1 MREDAHRLIVQA
13 LAAAGRKAE
22 ALKHY
27 QDLVALLKR
36 ELNTEPDAATKS
48 LIVELRSTQPL
59 GRSPTVKEV
68 AKPAIGQPDE
78 RSIALPPIPKM
89 SRDSAEEA
97 IAERCPAR
105 SDAATPAMAARSAAP
120 DRRQLTIMV
129 CTMVA
134 STPLSADLD
143 PEEMS
148 ERIAP
153 FHKVVTDVATR
164 FGGFIAQYLG
174 DGVHVYFGYPAA
186 HEHDA
191 EQAVR
196 AGLATL
202 DAVGALK
209 ASSGVTLRAR
219 AGIATGLVVVGEQVG
234 TGNAQQRIAIGE
246 TPNLAARLQAMA
258 APGEVVIAASTR
270 RLVGRM
276 FDCHALGA
284 DKLKGLPPSMEAWQV
299 RGESAGVSRF
309 DARRAGAL
317 SPLVGRQEEMELL
330 LRRWHQAKAGE
341 GRVVLLSGEPGIG
354 KSRIAESLLARLEGE
369 PHACLRYFCSPHHT
383 HSPLHPFVAQ
393 IERAAN
399 FEPGDSADAKLD
411 KLEALLKAT
420 AKDVPRDVALVA
432 ELLAV
437 PLDGRYPAVEVS
449 SQQKRE
455 MTLSALLHQLEGIAA
470 PSPVLIVSEDI
481 HWIDPTSLDL
491 LDRMVGRFADLP
503 VLMVVTFRP
512 ELQPT
517 WVGQPHV
524 TMLPLSR
531 LGRRDSAGIIGSV
544 TKDKALPNAVVE
556 QILTHT
562 DGVPLFIEELTSTL
576 LESGLLRETTDRYVL
591 DGPLPRLS
599 IPTTLQASLV
609 ARLDRLA
616 SVKDV
621 AQIGAAIGR
630 EFSHNLI
637 AAVSALAPMDL
648 DAALERLT
656 ASGLISRRGTP
667 PVATYSFKHALVQDA
682 AYLTILK
689 SRRRQLHASIAKL
702 QVERFPAMAESLPE
716 VIAHHFTEA
725 GLPSQAIDYWLK
737 AGREAIKRS
746 ANLEA
751 LDHIRKGLDECRKLA
766 PSERVAASRAELDLL
781 SAMPAPLIAVSG
793 WSSPEL
799 ETVYARAK
807 DLCSEVGSR
816 EAEFQIELGRY
827 NLHLLKSEISRADEI
842 ADNLLVMAKED
853 FAPDARQARLLGAL
867 RTKAL
872 AEFYQAKFAA
882 ARTLLDQMMEIYD
895 GERHMVHAYLYGAE
909 PAAVAL
915 SYLAWMDAVAGQR
928 TSSEA
933 RLRRALR
940 QAADHA
946 FSVCYV
952 QCFAASCAQLWGEPQ
967 IVAAQ
972 ADDAI
977 RLATQHNFQYWL
989 AWGRAHVA
997 VNTLRTVMSP
1007 LDRLL
1012 PPAGMEKPPA

>member
-1 MREDAHRLIVQA
+1 
-13 LAAAGRKAE
+13 
-22 ALKHY
+22 
-27 QDLVALLKR
+27 
-36 ELNTEPDAATKS
+36 
-48 LIVELRSTQPL
+48 
-59 GRSPTVKEV
+59 
-68 AKPAIGQPDE
+68 
-78 RSIALPPIPKM
+78 
-89 SRDSAEEA
+89 
-97 IAERCPAR
+97 
-105 SDAATPAMAARSAAP
+105 
-120 DRRQLTIMV
+120 
-129 CTMVA
+129 
-134 STPLSADLD
+134 
-143 PEEMS
+143 
-148 ERIAP
+148 
-153 FHKVVTDVATR
+153 
-164 FGGFIAQYLG
+164 
-174 DGVHVYFGYPAA
+174 
-186 HEHDA
+186 
-191 EQAVR
+191 
-196 AGLATL
+196 
-202 DAVGALK
+202 
-209 ASSGVTLRAR
+209 
-219 AGIATGLVVVGEQVG
+219 
-234 TGNAQQRIAIGE
+234 
-246 TPNLAARLQAMA
+246 
-258 APGEVVIAASTR
+258 
-270 RLVGRM
+270 
-276 FDCHALGA
+276 
-284 DKLKGLPPSMEAWQV
+284 
-299 RGESAGVSRF
+299 
-309 DARRAGAL
+309 
-317 SPLVGRQEEMELL
+317 
-330 LRRWHQAKAGE
+330 
-341 GRVVLLSGEPGIG
+341 
-354 KSRIAESLLARLEGE
+354 
-369 PHACLRYFCSPHHT
+369 
-383 HSPLHPFVAQ
+383 
-393 IERAAN
+393 
-399 FEPGDSADAKLD
+399 
-411 KLEALLKAT
+411 
-420 AKDVPRDVALVA
+420 
-432 ELLAV
+432 
-437 PLDGRYPAVEVS
+437 
-449 SQQKRE
+449 
-455 MTLSALLHQLEGIAA
+455 
-470 PSPVLIVSEDI
+470 
-481 HWIDPTSLDL
+481 
-491 LDRMVGRFADLP
+491 
-503 VLMVVTFRP
+503 
-512 ELQPT
+512 
-517 WVGQPHV
+517 
-524 TMLPLSR
+524 
-531 LGRRDSAGIIGSV
+531 
-544 TKDKALPNAVVE
+544 
-556 QILTHT
+556 
-562 DGVPLFIEELTSTL
+562 
-576 LESGLLRETTDRYVL
+576 
-591 DGPLPRLS
+591 
-599 IPTTLQASLV
+599 
-609 ARLDRLA
+609 
-616 SVKDV
+616 
-621 AQIGAAIGR
+621 
-630 EFSHNLI
+630 
-637 AAVSALAPMDL
+637 MDL

-807 DLCSEVGSR
+807 ELCSEVGSR